1 MNVITVK
8 DTDFLRPNSPDNK
21 KAISKQ
27 IKIIR
32 ELYKVFPYAV
42 VAGGCPVNHLLGVPG
57 RDIDI
62 FVTSETEA
70 EQIVQYFTANLT
82 PEQSCIQQFS
92 FAKPDEKYIDNFN
105 SQCWKFFGASQQSRN
120 PGLFDMNVIVRK
132 IPAETQVLHRIQLL
146 PLLWATFP
154 ISRMAHA
161 YLDHNGL
168 WIMTAAGATSVGS
181 GDYRNKIFHKSLMF
195 ALAQQQ
201 ARGKTAGRTFR
212 TAEVFRGDLLNIGIG
227 PVHKPAPNTLN
238 WLFTR
243 TSDMIQDLY
252 RGAYKVSDR
261 NTILESIH
269 DFRPTQGWGRC
280 MSEVELVQVLTGE
293 RTVEDVHQEIADKGR
308 SVRAKHPSPD
318 KGYLSDLSWYN
329 HYQRSSSR
337 SRSQDWSDTWSTSQT
352 VQSSGGQGAVVAE
365 SATIS
370 FDSPFRNTN
379 VLQRNTSLSDLE
391 RIRASLD
398 SRAGTFTITE
408 DFTPPTPRP
417 VSVASPNPFTTNQ
430 FGGPVHPR
438 TEEPF

>member
-8 DTDFLRPNSPDNK
+8 DADFLRPNSPDNK

-42 VAGGCPVNHLLGVPG
+42 VAGGCPVNHLIGVPG

-70 EQIVQYFTANLT
+70 EQIVQHFTTGLT
-82 PEQSCIQQFS
+82 SEQSRIEQFTM
-92 FAKPDEKYIDNFN
+92 KNPDGAYVDNFN
-105 SQCWKFFGASQQSRN
+105 NQCWKFFGASQQPRN

-132 IPAETQVLHRIQLL
+132 IPVETQILHRIQLL
-146 PLLWATFP
+146 PLLWETFP
-154 ISRMAHA
+154 ISRFAHA
-161 YLDHNGL
+161 YLDHDGL
-168 WIMTAAGATSVGS
+168 YIMTAGGGVAIGTEQYKEKS
-181 GDYRNKIFHKSLMF
+181 FHKSLMF
-195 ALAQQQ
+195 ALATNQ
-201 ARGKTAGRTFR
+201 ARGKSATKTVR
-212 TAEVFRGDLLNIGIG
+212 TAEVFRHDIRSVSVMAQRPSESVLACLFKYTSYLLSE
-227 PVHKPAPNTLN
+227 
-238 WLFTR
+238 LFR
-243 TSDMIQDLY
+243 TC
-252 RGAYKVSDR
+252 YKVSSR
-261 NTILESIH
+261 NNILESQH
-269 DFRPTQGWGRC
+269 NFRPVQGWGRC
-280 MSEVELVQVLTGE
+280 MTDTELTQILTGE
-293 RTVEDVHQEIADKGR
+293 RTIDDVHQEVANKGR
-308 SVRAKHPSPD
+308 AVREESSS
-318 KGYLSDLSWYN
+318 KGPAYLSDLSWYGQ
-329 HYQRSSSR
+329 YQRSSLGP
-337 SRSQDWSDTWSTSQT
+337 RSQDWLDTWGTAQT

-379 VLQRNTSLSDLE
+379 VLQRNISPSDLE

-398 SRAGTFTITE
+398 SRAGTFTITA
-408 DFTPPTPRP
+408 DFTPPPPRT

>member
-92 FAKPDEKYIDNFN
+92 FSKPDDKYIDNFN
-105 SQCWKFFGASQQSRN
+105 SQCWKFFGASQQPRN

-154 ISRMAHA
+154 IPRMAHA
-161 YLDHNGL
+161 YLDHGGL
-168 WIMTAAGATSVGS
+168 WIMIASGGGSVGTP
-181 GDYRNKIFHKSLMF
+181 DYVGKMFHKNLMF
-195 ALAQQQ
+195 ALAQRE
-201 ARGKTAGRTFR
+201 ANGKTMGRTFR
-212 TAEVFRGDLLNIGIG
+212 IAEFFRGDLREARVG
-227 PVHKPAPNTLN
+227 PVPFPGGTTLN
-238 WLFTR
+238 KLFTR
-243 TSDMIQDLY
+243 TSDLINDLY

-261 NTILESIH
+261 NIILETIY
-269 DFRPTQGWGRC
+269 DFQPTRGWGRC
-280 MSEVELVQVLTGE
+280 MSDGELLQVLTGE

-308 SVRAKHPSPD
+308 AVRAKHPSPD

-329 HYQRSSSR
+329 WYQRSSAR
-337 SRSQDWSDTWSTSQT
+337 PRSQDWADTWGTPQA
-352 VQSSGGQGAVVAE
+352 VQPSGGQDTVV
-365 SATIS
+365 
-370 FDSPFRNTN
+370 DSTSSSEGPNPFSGTN
-379 VLQRNTSLSDLE
+379 VVQRNISLSDLE
-391 RIRASLD
+391 RIRTSFYSREAASLAAID
-398 SRAGTFTITE
+398 
-408 DFTPPTPRP
+408 
-417 VSVASPNPFTTNQ
+417 VASATRSVSFTTSSPSFTTQ
-430 FGGPVHPR
+430 FGGTIPPG
-438 TEEPF
+438 TWEAS